1 MFKIRTLRGGENLN
15 IGKILRLTRKQTDL
29 TQEDMAYMINISRSS
44 ISKIERN
51 EMSLQTEDF
60 IRWMQVIQS
69 RLPNT
74 TTIEAGVSIVN
85 GVDLSVLVDMLTQFV
100 GLFAWLGG

>member
-1 MFKIRTLRGGENLN
+1 MNVGR
-15 IGKILRLTRKQTDL
+15 ILRLTRKNANL
-29 TQEDMAYMINISRSS
+29 TQEDMAHSLNIARSS

-74 TTIEAGVSIVN
+74 TTIEAGITVVN
-85 GVDLSVLVDMLTQFV
+85 GVEITTLVDMLTQFI
-100 GLFAWLGG
+100 GMFIRMI